1 MLTSMHTV
9 TMAEYIPSSILHLQ
23 DTSDSAQA
31 ALDNRQND
39 QLPTAALRKLLAW
52 LSPSFP
58 VGGYSYSHGLEW
70 AVEDG
75 TVNDADRLQAWL
87 AEILRYGAGWSDAV
101 LFYHSHRAAT
111 GGDPAGVAETNA
123 LAVALQPSKERR
135 LETTAQGR
143 AFLSTVTATWPN
155 DRLGDLAELFADD
168 AEVAYPI
175 AVALAAASHD
185 IPPAPAVNAYL
196 GAFVANLVSAAVRA
210 IPLGQTDGQRVIAS
224 LSPLVET
231 LTNDAASASL
241 DHLGGSAW
249 RADIASMK
257 HETQYTRLFRS

>member
-1 MLTSMHTV
+1 MLT
-9 TMAEYIPSSILHLQ
+9 TMGTITMTEYALSSKLHLQ
-23 DTSDSAQA
+23 GTLDSAQA
-31 ALDNRQND
+31 LDDRQSD
-39 QLPTAALRKLLAW
+39 QLPAAALRKLLAW

-58 VGGYSYSHGLEW
+58 VGGFSYSHGLEW

-101 LFYHSHRAAT
+101 LFYHAHGAAT
-111 GGDPAGVAETNA
+111 GGDAAGLVEANA
-123 LAVALQPSKERR
+123 LAIALQPSKERR

-143 AFLSTVTATWPN
+143 AFLSTVAATWPN
-155 DRLGDLAELFADD
+155 DRLAELAELFADD

-175 AVALAAASHD
+175 AIALAAASHD
-185 IPPAPAVNAYL
+185 VPPAPAVNAYL
-196 GAFVANLVSAAVRA
+196 GAFVANLVSAAVRG

-224 LSPLVET
+224 LSPLIEALTDET
-231 LTNDAASASL
+231 ASASL
-241 DHLGGSAW
+241 DHLGGSVW